1 MDQENKLPSGAVLS
15 ENNEEISP
23 LETEQKNSDPI
34 LLPDDALADSSLED
48 YNAELKNE
56 ELFPASLDEDDDFL
70 DEDDGLFT
78 DEELAAF
85 SKKESAST
93 PTLKNALDADSEDE
107 NIPDVLPEDATSK
120 KVTTTD
126 RVRGAFDIVEMFVFA
141 MAFVLMAMAFC
152 FRHSVVDGGSMDNT
166 LRDGEHLI
174 ISDVFYSPKY
184 GDIVVVQDLS
194 KKALHPELSHPI
206 VKRVIAT
213 EGQTVMISPNGEIY
227 VDGELLEEDYVYID
241 DPYYIYD
248 PLFITVPENSVFLMG
263 DHRNVSLDSRSSA
276 GAFSEDA
283 ILGKVI
289 LRFSPLN
296 RFGIVK

>member
-1 MDQENKLPSGAVLS
+1 MDQENKLPSEAVLS
-15 ENNEEISP
+15 ENNKEISSEMAE
-23 LETEQKNSDPI
+23 ETVAEPI
-34 LLPDDALADSSLED
+34 LLPDDALADNNIED
-48 YNAELKNE
+48 NIELKNE
-56 ELFPASLDEDDDFL
+56 EMFPASLDEEEDLFE
-70 DEDDGLFT
+70 EDDGLFT

-85 SKKESAST
+85 SKKDSISDLN
-93 PTLKNALDADSEDE
+93 LKSALDADSDDE
-107 NIPDVLPEDATSK
+107 NIPDVLPEDAASK

-141 MAFVLMAMAFC
+141 MAFVLMAMAFF

-166 LRDGEHLI
+166 LHDGEHLV
-174 ISDVFYSPKY
+174 ISDVFYTPKQ

-194 KKALHPELSHPI
+194 KKAFHPELSHPI

-213 EGQTVMISPNGEIY
+213 EGQTVMISPRGEIY

-248 PLFITVPENSVFLMG
+248 PLFLTVPEDSVFLMG

-289 LRFSPLN
+289 LRFSPLE
-296 RFGIVK
+296 RFGFVK

>member
-1 MDQENKLPSGAVLS
+1 MDQENKLPSEAILP
-15 ENNEEISP
+15 ETIEEISSEMAEEMVSEP
-23 LETEQKNSDPI
+23 V
-34 LLPDDALADSSLED
+34 LLPDDALADNNIED
-48 YNAELKNE
+48 NIEIKNE
-56 ELFPASLDEDDDFL
+56 EMFPTSLDEEEDLFE
-70 DEDDGLFT
+70 EDDGLFT

-85 SKKESAST
+85 SKKDST
-93 PTLKNALDADSEDE
+93 SDLTPKKTLEADLEDE
-107 NIPDVLPEDATSK
+107 SVPDVLPEGSTSK
-120 KVTTTD
+120 KVMTTD

-152 FRHSVVDGGSMDNT
+152 FRHSVVDGSSMDNT
-166 LRDGEHLI
+166 LHDGEHLI
-174 ISDVFYSPKY
+174 ISDVFYTPKK

-194 KKALHPELSHPI
+194 KEALHPELSHPI

-213 EGQTVMISPNGEIY
+213 EGQTVMISPRGEIY
-227 VDGELLEEDYVYID
+227 VDGELLEEDYIYID
-241 DPYYIYD
+241 DPYYVYD
-248 PLFITVPENSVFLMG
+248 PLFLTVPEDSVFLMG

-276 GAFSEDA
+276 GSFSEDA